1 MTPAY
6 VFPRTVLHL
15 NTEIGWRGGEAQTL
29 RLAQGLEARGHRC
42 LVVGK
47 ERGELLRRAASA
59 GLAVAPLESR
69 GEFDLRAARRLSRIL
84 TTERVDLLHA
94 HTAHAVTLGI
104 LATLFR
110 RRRPALVAARRLSF
124 PLRSALWGRLKYGFR
139 VDRVIAVSEAI
150 RRLLVRQGLRADRVA
165 VVHSGIDPER
175 FRQGDR
181 GRFRASLRP
190 FLGEE
195 ADSAFLIGAVGHLAA
210 HKGLDVFV
218 AAAAQVAREIP
229 SARFVVIGR
238 GEAENALRRE
248 VQRLDLGSRLAF
260 AGFRDDM
267 PDVFAGLD
275 LLVLSSVSGEGSPAV
290 VKEAMAAG
298 TPLVVTAL
306 DGLEEIVQDA
316 RHGLLVP
323 PGNAPALGRAIVIL
337 ARDAPLRARYS
348 AAALQRV
355 MEFTSDAMVEKTER
369 VYQSI
374 ERPPIEGGAARA

>member
-1 MTPAY
+1 M
-6 VFPRTVLHL
+6 
-15 NTEIGWRGGEAQTL
+15 
-29 RLAQGLEARGHRC
+29 
-42 LVVGK
+42 
-47 ERGELLRRAASA
+47 
-59 GLAVAPLESR
+59 
-69 GEFDLRAARRLSRIL
+69 
-84 TTERVDLLHA
+84 
-94 HTAHAVTLGI
+94 
-104 LATLFR
+104 
-110 RRRPALVAARRLSF
+110 
-124 PLRSALWGRLKYGFR
+124 
-139 VDRVIAVSEAI
+139 
-150 RRLLVRQGLRADRVA
+150 
-165 VVHSGIDPER
+165 
-175 FRQGDR
+175 
-181 GRFRASLRP
+181 
-190 FLGEE
+190 
-195 ADSAFLIGAVGHLAA
+195 
-210 HKGLDVFV
+210 
-218 AAAAQVAREIP
+218 
-229 SARFVVIGR
+229 
-238 GEAENALRRE
+238 
-248 VQRLDLGSRLAF
+248 AF

-298 TPLVVTAL
+298 TPLVATAL

>member
-1 MTPAY
+1 LTQAV
-6 VFPRTVLHL
+6 VFPETVLHL

-42 LVVGK
+42 LVAGR
-47 ERGELLRRAASA
+47 EQGELLKRAAAA
-59 GLAVAPLESR
+59 GLAVVPLESR

-84 TTERVDLLHA
+84 KAERVDLLHA
-94 HTAHAVTLGI
+94 HTAHAVTLCT
-104 LATLFR
+104 LATLFQR
-110 RRRPALVAARRLSF
+110 SRPALVAARRLSF
-124 PLRSALWGRLKYGFR
+124 PLRSSLWGRFKYGFR

-181 GRFRASLRP
+181 LRFRSSLRP
-190 FLGEE
+190 FLGDE
-195 ADSAFLIGAVGHLAA
+195 ADSAFLVGSVGHLAA
-210 HKGLDVFV
+210 HKGLDIFL
-218 AAAAQVAREIP
+218 AAAAQVAREVP
-229 SARFVVIGR
+229 AARFILIGR
-238 GEAENALRRE
+238 GEAEGTLRRD
-248 VQRLDLGSRLAF
+248 VDRLGLASRVVF

-298 TPLVVTAL
+298 TPLVATAL
-306 DGLEEIVQDA
+306 DGLEEIVEDA

-323 PGNAPALGRAIVIL
+323 PGNAPALGRAIAIL
-337 ARDAPLRARYS
+337 AQDAALRARYS
-348 AAALQRV
+348 AAALRRV
-355 MEFTSDAMVEKTER
+355 MEFTADAMVEKTES
-369 VYQSI
+369 VYRSI
-374 ERPPIEGGAARA
+374 GPPALEDGAGRT